1 MLQLYLLTFIKFT
14 FLNPKISLAMKQF
27 FVFLILL
34 IPSFP
39 LFSQSI
45 DELILN
51 KKYEKALAIIS
62 DKIQEKPEGSLFF
75 RQALIYEAQ
84 SKLTEA
90 VKSLEKALFY
100 EPDNCIYLVE
110 LGDNYSSLG
119 NAWQA
124 IDAYQRA
131 ISLNPS
137 ETSFK
142 GKLGKAFLNV
152 DDYKNAYL
160 TFESIFKTDST
171 NVLYNK
177 QFAFAAYKMG
187 KTDQSVGLYEQV
199 IEENP
204 GDFGSHL
211 NLIAVFKIKKDIN
224 GIMHA
229 SERALSV
236 FSKNPTILLRQAEA
250 LFELRDFEKAIFPYE
265 QYLAENDSAINIMK
279 LYGIALYLSKN
290 EDKALEILEDCF
302 YKVPNDPFVNFYI
315 GLCYKKVKDF
325 ERSAEF
331 LNSAI
336 ECSQAPYLSEMYQH
350 LGQVYGMQR
359 EYEKS
364 ITALQ
369 KSFESNPENFEV
381 LFEIATTYE
390 EFNFNKTMAL
400 NYYST
405 YLKTAGEKA
414 KNSDYA
420 LTRMQKIK
428 EDLFFENK

>member
-1 MLQLYLLTFIKFT
+1 MNQ
-14 FLNPKISLAMKQF
+14 KIII
-27 FVFLILL
+27 LILL
-34 IPSFP
+34 VFP
-39 LFSQSI
+39 FQLFSQPI

-51 KKYEKALAIIS
+51 KKYEKALERIS
-62 DKIQEKPEGSLFF
+62 EKIQEKPEGSLFF

-84 SKLTEA
+84 SKLTDA
-90 VKSLEKALFY
+90 VKSLEQALFY
-100 EPDNCIYLVE
+100 EPANSIYLSE
-110 LGDNYSSLG
+110 LGDNYMALG
-119 NAWQA
+119 NIWQA
-124 IDAYQRA
+124 ISVYQRA
-131 ISLNPS
+131 VEISQEENS
-137 ETSFK
+137 GK
-142 GKLGKAFLNV
+142 GKLGKAFLSV

-160 TFESIFKTDST
+160 TFDSIFKTDST

-199 IEENP
+199 LEDNP

-211 NLIAVFKIKKDIN
+211 NLIAVYKKKKDID
-224 GIMHA
+224 GIVR
-229 SERALSV
+229 SSVRALAV
-236 FSKNPTILLRQAEA
+236 FPGNPTILLRQAEA
-250 LFELRDFEKAIFPYE
+250 LFELREYEKALYPYE
-265 QYLAENDSAINIMK
+265 QYLAKNDSVYDVMK
-279 LYGIALYLSKN
+279 NYGIALYLSNK
-290 EDKALEILEDCF
+290 EEKALGILEDCF

-315 GLCYKKVKDF
+315 GLAYKKIKDF
-325 ERSAEF
+325 ERSGEF

-336 ECSQAPYLSEMYQH
+336 ECSQAPYLSEMYHH
-350 LGQVYGMQR
+350 LGQVYGLQR

-364 ITALQ
+364 IAALQ

-390 EFNFNKTMAL
+390 EYNFNKTMAL

-414 KNSDYA
+414 KSADYA
-420 LTRMQKIK
+420 LARIQKIK

>member
-1 MLQLYLLTFIKFT
+1 
-14 FLNPKISLAMKQF
+14 MKQF
-27 FVFLILL
+27 FLFFILL

-39 LFSQSI
+39 LFSQPI

-51 KKYEKALAIIS
+51 KKYEKALERIS
-62 DKIQEKPEGSLFF
+62 EKIQEKPEGSLFF

-84 SKLTEA
+84 SKLTDA

-100 EPDNCIYLVE
+100 EPENSIFQAE
-110 LGDNYSSLG
+110 LGDDYSSLG
-119 NAWQA
+119 NVWQA
-124 IDAYQRA
+124 IEAYQRA
-131 ISLNPS
+131 ITLNPS

-160 TFESIFKTDST
+160 TFETIFKTDST
-171 NVLYNK
+171 NVFYNK

-187 KTDQSVGLYEQV
+187 KTDQSINLYKQV
-199 IEENP
+199 LEANP

-211 NLIAVFKIKKDIN
+211 NLIAVYKKKKDIN
-224 GIMHA
+224 AIVHA
-229 SERALSV
+229 SEGALAV
-236 FSKNPTILLRQAEA
+236 FPENPTILLRQAEA
-250 LFELRDFEKAIFPYE
+250 LFELREYEKALYPYE
-265 QYLAENDSAINIMK
+265 QYLSRNDSVYDVMK
-279 LYGIALYLSKN
+279 NYGIALYLCNN
-290 EDKALEILEDCF
+290 EGKALGILEDCF
-302 YKVPNDPFVNFYI
+302 YKVPNDQFVNFYI
-315 GLCYKKVKDF
+315 GLAYKKMKDF

-336 ECSQAPYLSEMYQH
+336 ECSQAPYLSEMYHH
-350 LGQVYGMQR
+350 LGQVYGLQR

-364 ITALQ
+364 IAALQ

-405 YLKTAGEKA
+405 YLKTAGAKA

>member
-1 MLQLYLLTFIKFT
+1 
-14 FLNPKISLAMKQF
+14 MKQF
-27 FVFLILL
+27 VLYFILL
-34 IPSFP
+34 ISSFP
-39 LFSQSI
+39 LFSQPI

-51 KKYEKALAIIS
+51 KKYEKALERIS
-62 DKIQEKPEGSLFF
+62 ENIQEKPEGSLFF

-84 SKLTEA
+84 SKLTDA
-90 VKSLEKALFY
+90 VKSLEKAMFY

-110 LGDNYSSLG
+110 LGDDYSSLG
-119 NAWQA
+119 NVWQA
-124 IDAYQRA
+124 IDTYQRA

-187 KTDQSVGLYEQV
+187 KSDQSINLYKQV
-199 IEENP
+199 LEENP

-211 NLIAVFKIKKDIN
+211 NLMAVYKKKKDVNAIV
-224 GIMHA
+224 HA
-229 SERALSV
+229 SEGALAV
-236 FSKNPTILLRQAEA
+236 FPENPTILLRQAEA
-250 LFELRDFEKAIFPYE
+250 LFELREYEKALYPYE
-265 QYLAENDSAINIMK
+265 QYLTRNDSVYDVMK
-279 LYGIALYLSKN
+279 NYGIALYLSNN
-290 EDKALEILEDCF
+290 EEKALGILEDCF
-302 YKVPNDPFVNFYI
+302 YKVPNDQFVNFYI
-315 GLCYKKVKDF
+315 GLAYKKMKDF

-336 ECSQAPYLSEMYQH
+336 ECSQAPYLSEMYHH
-350 LGQVYGMQR
+350 LGQVYGLQR

-364 ITALQ
+364 IAALQ

-420 LTRMQKIK
+420 LSRMQKIK

>member
-1 MLQLYLLTFIKFT
+1 
-14 FLNPKISLAMKQF
+14 MKQSF
-27 FVFLILL
+27 IFLILL
-34 IPSFP
+34 IYSFQ
-39 LFSQSI
+39 LFSQPI

-51 KKYEKALAIIS
+51 KKYEKALERIS
-62 DKIQEKPEGSLFF
+62 EKIQEEPEGSLFF

-84 SKLTEA
+84 SKLTDA
-90 VKSLEKALFY
+90 VKSLDKALFY
-100 EPDNCIYLVE
+100 EPNNHIYLVE

-131 ISLNPS
+131 VSINPA

-160 TFESIFKTDST
+160 TFETIFKSDST

-177 QFAFAAYKMG
+177 QFAFAAYQMG

-211 NLIAVFKIKKDIN
+211 NLIAVFKRKKDIN
-224 GIMHA
+224 GIVHA
-229 SERALSV
+229 GERALAV
-236 FSKNPTILLRQAEA
+236 FPKKPTILLRQAEA
-250 LFELRDFEKAIFPYE
+250 LFELREFEKAIYPYE
-265 QYLAENDSAINIMK
+265 QYLAENDSTYDVMK
-279 LYGIALYLSKN
+279 NYGIALYLSKN
-290 EDKALEILEDCF
+290 VEKALGILEDCF
-302 YKVPNDPFVNFYI
+302 YKAPNDQFVNFYI
-315 GLCYKKVKDF
+315 GLVYKKMKDF

-336 ECSQAPYLSEMYQH
+336 QCSQAPYLSEMYHH
-350 LGQVYGMQR
+350 LGQVYGLQR

-364 ITALQ
+364 IDALQ

-428 EDLFFENK
+428 EDLFFESK

>member
-1 MLQLYLLTFIKFT
+1 MNQ
-14 FLNPKISLAMKQF
+14 KIII
-27 FVFLILL
+27 LILL
-34 IPSFP
+34 VFP
-39 LFSQSI
+39 FQLFSQPI

-51 KKYEKALAIIS
+51 KKYEKALERIS
-62 DKIQEKPEGSLFF
+62 EKIQEKPEGSLFF

-110 LGDNYSSLG
+110 LGDHYSSLG
-119 NAWQA
+119 NVWQA
-124 IDAYQRA
+124 IDTYQRA

-160 TFESIFKTDST
+160 TFDSIFKTDST

-177 QFAFAAYKMG
+177 QLAFAAYKMG

-199 IEENP
+199 LEDNP

-211 NLIAVFKIKKDIN
+211 NLIAVYKKKKDID
-224 GIMHA
+224 GIVR
-229 SERALSV
+229 SSVRALAV
-236 FSKNPTILLRQAEA
+236 FPGNPTILLRQAEA
-250 LFELRDFEKAIFPYE
+250 LFELREYEKALYPYE
-265 QYLAENDSAINIMK
+265 QYLAKNDSVYDVMK
-279 LYGIALYLSKN
+279 NYGIALYLSNK
-290 EDKALEILEDCF
+290 EEKALGILEDCF

-315 GLCYKKVKDF
+315 GLAYKKIKDF
-325 ERSAEF
+325 ERSGEF

-336 ECSQAPYLSEMYQH
+336 ECSQAPYLSEMYHH
-350 LGQVYGMQR
+350 LGQVYGLQR

-364 ITALQ
+364 IAALQ

-390 EFNFNKTMAL
+390 EYNFNKTMAL

-414 KNSDYA
+414 KSADYA
-420 LTRMQKIK
+420 LARIQKIK